1 MRKEL
6 TPSLIYEINTDLGY
20 IKWLQIKEGYKVVEV
35 NFEGKRDTA
44 MSLKFA
50 IVQCLY
56 EYNTK
61 KKLQDV
67 VAEDEIS
74 YLKKISS

>member
-6 TPSLIYEINTDLGY
+6 TPGLIYEINTDLGY
-20 IKWLQIKEGYKVVEV
+20 IKWMQLKEGYKVVEV
-35 NFEGKRDTA
+35 NFEGKRDAA

-61 KKLQDV
+61 KRLQDSI
-67 VAEDEIS
+67 ADD
-74 YLKKISS
+74 